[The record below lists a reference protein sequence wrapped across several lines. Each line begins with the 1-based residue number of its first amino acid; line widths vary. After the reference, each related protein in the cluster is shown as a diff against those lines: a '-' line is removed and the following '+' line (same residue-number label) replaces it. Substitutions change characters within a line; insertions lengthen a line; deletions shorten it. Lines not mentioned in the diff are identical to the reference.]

1 MVIVN
6 PLLKPILL
14 GGSVFNVM
22 NRALLSLQSLQFSW
36 ISGHKFHHPKKVTTS
51 SRNCQEPMIFVFPT
65 MGASSTW
72 PQSWKRPKRSASSV
86 GRIPK
91 GIAEKAFQGVDPGY
105 QVRNVS
111 FIRKVYLR
119 YHAGKRCNAPIN
131 RRWFFCLI
139 HLRGSPLAVPHLPKK
154 KQKKTSKN
162 HQQPWF
168 IFLPNP
174 ICPQRIFGAKLIE
187 KMPKSKSNRKSD
199 KVEEMVGWAIRPKC
213 FGSFLGAFAP
223 STASI
228 SIVKEL
234 RSNKKNHLENS
245 RNAANWSLNFTLLNT
260 SKTQLPKITPVTSP
274 CIFWGSSNPP
284 LEKIHPFF

>member
-1 MVIVN
+1 MQRTNQQKV
-6 PLLKPILL
+6 
-14 GGSVFNVM
+14 VF
-22 NRALLSLQSLQFSW
+22 LSYSFERES
-36 ISGHKFHHPKKVTTS
+36 ISCTTS
-51 SRNCQEPMIFVFPT
+51 TQKETKKNFQKPPT
-65 MGASSTW
+65 TVIHLP
-72 PQSWKRPKRSASSV
+72 PQS
-86 GRIPK
+86 
-91 GIAEKAFQGVDPGY
+91 
-105 QVRNVS
+105 N
-111 FIRKVYLR
+111 
-119 YHAGKRCNAPIN
+119 
-131 RRWFFCLI
+131 
-139 HLRGSPLAVPHLPKK
+139 LP
-154 KQKKTSKN
+154 
-162 HQQPWF
+162 PADF
-168 IFLPNP
+168 
-174 ICPQRIFGAKLIE
+174 RAKLIE

-199 KVEEMVGWAIRPKC
+199 KVEEMVGWATRPKC